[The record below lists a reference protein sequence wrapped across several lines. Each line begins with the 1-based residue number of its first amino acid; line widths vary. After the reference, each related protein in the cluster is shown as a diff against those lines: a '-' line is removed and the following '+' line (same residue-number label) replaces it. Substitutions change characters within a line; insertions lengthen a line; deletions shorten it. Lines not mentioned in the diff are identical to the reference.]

1 VWSREREIWIK
12 YNRNSFC
19 FLTKKCS
26 GGGGGVE

>member
-1 VWSREREIWIK
+1 LFLFFWIK

-26 GGGGGVE
+26 GGGGGGVE